1 MNTLNLPLEV
11 IMILETVK
19 FYGFFKCTLKGDYL
33 FYAIVIDEAIGLN
46 TCIR

>member
-1 MNTLNLPLEV
+1 MDTLNLPLEV
-11 IMILETVK
+11 IMILETVQ
-19 FYGFFKCTLKGDYL
+19 FLGFFKCPLKVDYL